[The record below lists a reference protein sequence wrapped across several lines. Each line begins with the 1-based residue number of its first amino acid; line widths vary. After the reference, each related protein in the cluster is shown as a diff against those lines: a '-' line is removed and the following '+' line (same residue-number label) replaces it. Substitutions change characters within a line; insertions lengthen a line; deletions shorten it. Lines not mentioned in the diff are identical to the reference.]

1 MARIRFGFLIPAYAL
16 DKRRR
21 AQFVD
26 DVNRALERASG
37 HFDTAWVIDHL
48 QAGDAD
54 LLEGFTTLTY
64 LAALHPRLAFGH
76 TVLCQ
81 GFRNPA
87 LVAKMAATLQLLSGG
102 RFILGIGAGWDE
114 AEYRAYGYDFPS
126 AGVRVEQL
134 EEALHIITAMW
145 TQDEATFEGTHYRVI
160 GAHCEPRP
168 DPLPPV
174 VIGAF
179 RPRMLRL
186 AARYADQWDVS
197 STGTREYRRLAKEF
211 AHACASVGREPS
223 TVRRSWSGGCMCA
236 PTQQRAEALAGDR
249 YTADD
254 EDFSFVGTPEQVA
267 EQMRSFVDLGV
278 DRFILDCA
286 GFPDLTTLDL
296 LIDEVLP
303 ALNS

>member
-1 MARIRFGFLIPAYAL
+1 MARIRFGFSITAYDL
-16 DKRRR
+16 DKRRQAR
-21 AQFVD
+21 YVD

-54 LLEGFTTLTY
+54 LLEGFTTLTFM
-64 LAALHPRLAFGH
+64 AALHPRLAFGH

-114 AEYRAYGYDFPS
+114 PEYRAYGYNFPS

-145 TQDEATFEGTHYRVI
+145 TQEEATFEGMHYRVI
-160 GAHCEPRP
+160 GAHCEPQP
-168 DPLPPV
+168 DPVPPV

-186 AARYADQWDVS
+186 AARCADQWDVS
-197 STGTREYRRLAKEF
+197 STGPREYGRLVRDF
-211 AHACASVGREPS
+211 AHACDVVGREPS
-223 TVRRSWSGGCMCA
+223 TVRRSWSGGCVCA
-236 PTQQRAEALAGDR
+236 TTQKQAEALARDR
-249 YTADD
+249 YAVDD
-254 EDFSFVGTPEQVA
+254 GEFSFVGTPAQVT
-267 EQMRSFVDLGV
+267 E
-278 DRFILDCA
+278 
-286 GFPDLTTLDL
+286 
-296 LIDEVLP
+296 
-303 ALNS
+303 